1 MSITTTNP
9 KSIAIPGKIWLVFTG
24 VFAAIAIGCS
34 GTDTAT
40 DAVSQVAG
48 ETSDQ
53 QTQEPE
59 KKNSGKI
66 ESGKTD
72 MPQGD
77 KAATSKSA
85 ASNPDQDTAE
95 ELNFGE
101 VENLLAK
108 DSLDGW
114 EELSFGGEGDCEV
127 KDGVLRM
134 GAGDPMT
141 GIAIDHDDLPKTD
154 YEISLDARKID
165 GTDFFCC
172 LTFPV
177 AESHCSLI
185 VGGWGGTLVGL
196 SCINDADASTNG
208 TRSIRKFETGQ
219 WYSIRVRVQPEKIS
233 TWIDDKQVI
242 DQSIVGKKISLR
254 NDVDLSKPLGLSS
267 FQTIAEI
274 KNVQLKRILTVDTK
288 ASNDDKSD
296 AKQSDSKESATK

>member
-9 KSIAIPGKIWLVFTG
+9 KPIAISGKIWLVFMG
-24 VFAAIAIGCS
+24 ALAAIAIGCN
-34 GTDTAT
+34 GVDTPNA
-40 DAVSQVAG
+40 DANSQVAG
-48 ETSDQ
+48 ATPDQ
-53 QTQEPE
+53 QTQQSD
-59 KKNSGKI
+59 SGKS

-72 MPQGD
+72 GPQED
-77 KAATSKSA
+77 KPAANKSA
-85 ASNPDQDTAE
+85 ASNPQDPSE
-95 ELNFGE
+95 ELDFGD
-101 VENLLAK
+101 VESLLAK

-141 GIAIDHDDLPKTD
+141 GIAIDHDDLPKTN

-196 SCINDADASTNG
+196 SCIDDADASTNG
-208 TRSIRKFETGQ
+208 TRSVRKFETGQ

-254 NDVDLSKPLGLSS
+254 DDVDLSKPLGLSS

-288 ASNDDKSD
+288 AANDEKSD
-296 AKQSDSKESATK
+296 AKQSDSKESAPK